1 MMLYIDTIMQAIY
14 KFIIVFFGGCI
25 IFFGTATTLVL
36 FCNPPITAVGTF
48 PEHLMH
54 GTCTW
59 VYDAPQPL
67 IEFWQ
72 R

>member
-1 MMLYIDTIMQAIY
+1 MDTIYQILIVV
-14 KFIIVFFGGCI
+14 FVPLLVFFGLVT
-25 IFFGTATTLVL
+25 FFVIY
-36 FCNPPITAVGTF
+36 CNPPITAKGTF

-59 VYDAPQPL
+59 VYDPPTPR
-67 IEFWQ
+67 IELWQ